1 MTEATWQPPHRRS
14 FLYRLAAALVGAVA
28 IVPVALAAVA
38 FLLSPLRRGRIEP
51 DSAGDFLPLGRSPE
65 ALPGDGTP
73 ERVAV
78 LADRVDAWNRHPR
91 QPIGTVW
98 LRKLPDGSVA
108 AWTSICPH
116 LGCAVDFRRAQGD
129 FFCPCHTST
138 FDLDG
143 KRLNRIPPRDMDSL
157 EVRVQDDQ
165 IWIRYQRFR
174 GGIADKVVV

>member
-1 MTEATWQPPHRRS
+1 MTDATLQPPHRRS
-14 FLYRLAAALVGAVA
+14 FLHRMAAGLVGAVA
-28 IVPVALAAVA
+28 MVPVAIAAAA
-38 FLLSPLRRGRIEP
+38 FLLSPLRRRRTDP
-51 DSAGDFLPLGRSPE
+51 DGASDFLPLGRSVE
-65 ALPGDGTP
+65 ALPDDGTP
-73 ERVAV
+73 ERVPV
-78 LADRVDAWNRHPR
+78 LADRVDAWNRQPR
-91 QPIGTVW
+91 QAIGTVW

-116 LGCAVDFRRAQGD
+116 LGCAVDFRRVQGD

-157 EVRVQDDQ
+157 EVRVQDGQ

-174 GGIADKVVV
+174 GGIADKVIV